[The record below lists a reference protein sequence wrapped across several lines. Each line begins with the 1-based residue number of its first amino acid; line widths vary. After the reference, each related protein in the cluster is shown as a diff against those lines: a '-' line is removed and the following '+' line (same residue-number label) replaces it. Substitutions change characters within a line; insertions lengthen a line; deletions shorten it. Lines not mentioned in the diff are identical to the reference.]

1 MKNNSFDF
9 IFIHGWGFDKLIWQ
23 NITNLIIKE
32 NFCSS
37 VFCIDLNFFSK
48 GKGEIFK
55 SRTTK
60 KTIVI
65 THSYGLHWFLK
76 NKIECEGLINLFGSP
91 DFTAYQVESKKKKT
105 LLKKMIKNFKNNP
118 EKVLQDFYSKCNLKF
133 NKSSINFEN
142 LLNSLNYLYED
153 KLEREFFKI
162 KFKIMS
168 YYIIDDPIFTP
179 SEEKIQKLKKENHEI
194 EFIKNKDHLFPM
206 NQPKKTLNFIK
217 KFIKT
222 IYVDR

>member
-1 MKNNSFDF
+1 
-9 IFIHGWGFDKLIWQ
+9 
-23 NITNLIIKE
+23 
-32 NFCSS
+32 
-37 VFCIDLNFFSK
+37 
-48 GKGEIFK
+48 
-55 SRTTK
+55 
-60 KTIVI
+60 
-65 THSYGLHWFLK
+65 
-76 NKIECEGLINLFGSP
+76 
-91 DFTAYQVESKKKKT
+91 
-105 LLKKMIKNFKNNP
+105 MIKNFKNNP

-162 KFKIMS
+162 NFKIMS

>member
-76 NKIECEGLINLFGSP
+76 NKIECPI
-91 DFTAYQVESKKKKT
+91 
-105 LLKKMIKNFKNNP
+105 KNNP
-118 EKVLQDFYSKCNLKF
+118 ILGNIKLSVLFLHLCSDVISMYANIEPA
-133 NKSSINFEN
+133 N
-142 LLNSLNYLYED
+142 NSHIL
-153 KLEREFFKI
+153 
-162 KFKIMS
+162 
-168 YYIIDDPIFTP
+168 
-179 SEEKIQKLKKENHEI
+179 
-194 EFIKNKDHLFPM
+194 
-206 NQPKKTLNFIK
+206 
-217 KFIKT
+217 
-222 IYVDR
+222 V